1 MSANSRSI
9 ENLQTALSMELSAI
23 HQYLLHAYVLEDWGL
38 GKLAVKMREEMQEEL
53 GHAGFFLERILFL
66 KGNPKVSEQKPAQKS
81 ETLKSMFEA
90 DLKDEREAV
99 TFYSEAASQASAE
112 SDVGTRALFERIAIE
127 EEGHQDWL
135 ETQLAL
141 IDRMGEPAYIAQ
153 HITAPGEGS
162 A

>member
-1 MSANSRSI
+1 MPANSKSI
-9 ENLQTALSMELSAI
+9 GNLQTALSMELSAI

-53 GHAGFFLERILFL
+53 GHAGVFLERILFL
-66 KGNPKVSEQKPAQKS
+66 KGEPKVSEQKPAQKAQS
-81 ETLKSMFEA
+81 LKSMFEA

-99 TFYSEAASQASAE
+99 IFYSEAAAQAAVENDS
-112 SDVGTRALFERIAIE
+112 GTRALFERIAID

-135 ETQLAL
+135 ETQLDL
-141 IDRMGEPAYIAQ
+141 LDRMGEPAYIAQ
-153 HITAPGEGS
+153 HISVPGEGS